1 MLVALSCKSGMCLTC
16 QNGRGE
22 QTRLMCLTG
31 ELPGFHIY
39 LVIFSQNITPLHS
52 LERSFNFE

>member
-1 MLVALSCKSGMCLTC
+1 MLVALSSKSGMCLTC
-16 QNGRGE
+16 QNGGGE
-22 QTRLMCLTG
+22 QIRLMCLPG

-39 LVIFSQNITPLHS
+39 LASFSQNITPLHS